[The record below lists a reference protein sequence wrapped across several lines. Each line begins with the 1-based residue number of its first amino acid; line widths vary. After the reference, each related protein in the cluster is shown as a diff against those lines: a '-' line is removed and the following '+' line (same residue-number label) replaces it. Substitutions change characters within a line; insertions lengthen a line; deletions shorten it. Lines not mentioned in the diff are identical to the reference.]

1 MTRTLCLFSS
11 STECSFAS
19 SWVNSHA
26 SSVLLLQK
34 PVFHIPAYSLGIAEL
49 PGCLLD
55 CSDLA
60 HPIGTVWMLR
70 WRRHRKWG
78 SSDSEGY
85 PDIYYRLHR
94 HLDETF

>member
-55 CSDLA
+55 C
-60 HPIGTVWMLR
+60 
-70 WRRHRKWG
+70 
-78 SSDSEGY
+78 
-85 PDIYYRLHR
+85 
-94 HLDETF
+94 

>member
-1 MTRTLCLFSS
+1 MTRTLCLFSP

-60 HPIGTVWMLR
+60 HPIGTVQKEKDPQALQSTVFQ
-70 WRRHRKWG
+70 HV
-78 SSDSEGY
+78 
-85 PDIYYRLHR
+85 L
-94 HLDETF
+94 